1 MKDREHLQS
10 GAAAATKRKQR
21 ERRLPEELLEIQMND
36 TAARAIARAD
46 PDVRQAEQQRD
57 TAARALAREQLSQE
71 WKQKKFFPLS
81 LSVDEISGQYKFDQP
96 CGLWNKPC
104 AHGCGYIH
112 FSAATTGTLA
122 RCCAG
127 GLLSSNS
134 INTDMDLLV
143 NYELDKMPDYLLQC
157 INSSSTFPQ
166 DSSTY
171 NNILAMGATKVCNYS
186 TSPGWT
192 SRGPGSAAV
201 TLNGR
206 VHHFFPNADSSDP
219 SCGLSYFIYDSIAAQ
234 AGSTF
239 EQIVD
244 ARILSILRE
253 GLKANNP
260 YCQNLQQIGIAARAW
275 QIDSNRIINVIPTM
289 PHQERHLDVCSVINT
304 RQNDHLVLGVRATDG
319 SDLDDA

>member
-1 MKDREHLQS
+1 MKDHDREHLQS
-10 GAAAATKRKQR
+10 DAAAATKRKQR

-71 WKQKKFFPLS
+71 QSNQKKFFPLS
-81 LSVDEISGQYKFDQP
+81 LSHDEVTGQYKFDQP

-143 NYELDKMPDYLLQC
+143 NYELDHLLERCVMKPAVRFPPIMTLAARFPLSNCIMKLTLQSLFNSFSRERCMRFPPLLQR
-157 INSSSTFPQ
+157 
-166 DSSTY
+166 
-171 NNILAMGATKVCNYS
+171 
-186 TSPGWT
+186 
-192 SRGPGSAAV
+192 SRMKPAS
-201 TLNGR
+201 R
-206 VHHFFPNADSSDP
+206 
-219 SCGLSYFIYDSIAAQ
+219 
-234 AGSTF
+234 
-239 EQIVD
+239 
-244 ARILSILRE
+244 
-253 GLKANNP
+253 
-260 YCQNLQQIGIAARAW
+260 
-275 QIDSNRIINVIPTM
+275 
-289 PHQERHLDVCSVINT
+289 
-304 RQNDHLVLGVRATDG
+304 
-319 SDLDDA
+319 

>member
-1 MKDREHLQS
+1 MMKDHEHLQS
-10 GAAAATKRKQR
+10 AAAATKRKQR

-46 PDVRQAEQQRD
+46 PEVRQVEQQHN
-57 TAARALAREQLSQE
+57 TAARAIARTDPEVRRREQQQTQE
-71 WKQKKFFPLS
+71 INHKKFFPLS
-81 LSVDEISGQYKFDQP
+81 LSHDEVTGQYKFDQP

-134 INTDMDLLV
+134 TNADMDLLV
-143 NYELDKMPDYLLQC
+143 NYELDEMPEYLLQC

-171 NNILAMGATKVCNYS
+171 NNILAMAATKVCNYS
-186 TSPGWT
+186 TNPGWT

-206 VHHFFPNADSSDP
+206 VHYFFPDADSSDP
-219 SCGLSYFIYDSIAAQ
+219 SCGLSYFII
-234 AGSTF
+234 
-239 EQIVD
+239 
-244 ARILSILRE
+244 
-253 GLKANNP
+253 
-260 YCQNLQQIGIAARAW
+260 
-275 QIDSNRIINVIPTM
+275 
-289 PHQERHLDVCSVINT
+289 
-304 RQNDHLVLGVRATDG
+304 
-319 SDLDDA
+319 

>member
-1 MKDREHLQS
+1 MMKDHDREHLQS
-10 GAAAATKRKQR
+10 DAAAATKRKQR

-46 PDVRQAEQQRD
+46 QDVRQAEQQCD

-71 WKQKKFFPLS
+71 QSNQKKFFPLS
-81 LSVDEISGQYKFDQP
+81 LSHDEVTGQYKFDQP

-239 EQIVD
+239 EQNVD
-244 ARILSILRE
+244 AEILSILRE

-275 QIDSNRIINVIPTM
+275 QIDSGQSFFHFQLFST
-289 PHQERHLDVCSVINT
+289 C
-304 RQNDHLVLGVRATDG
+304 
-319 SDLDDA
+319 